1 MMMTM
6 FLIEVVMIADC
17 DDDVDD
23 NVVDDNDDDDSD
35 DDDNVDCDD
44 IDKVTND
51 HSCYGY
57 HCF

>member
-1 MMMTM
+1 MIMMM

-17 DDDVDD
+17 DDVDD

-51 HSCYGY
+51 NSCYGY